1 MPESLIA
8 RVLAYADA
16 KQLAIIRR
24 SPTWLRKPSANLLPS
39 HALRVAVVAVGSLLV
54 ERDEPVLGHRGSRH
68 VSCSSTAANS
78 SASLGVE
85 RSGTRACR

>member
-16 KQLAIIRR
+16 KQLAIMRR

-39 HALRVAVVAVGSLLV
+39 QALRVAVVAVGSLLV
-54 ERDEPVLGHRGSRH
+54 GRDEPVLGHRGVAPCELLVDR
-68 VSCSSTAANS
+68 
-78 SASLGVE
+78 GE
-85 RSGTRACR
+85 QFGFGRD